1 MPFSSAPRVPAPR
14 GARAALATQVASLHR
29 AREARAERRRLQA
42 DLDSYRT
49 PAERA
54 ELAAILS
61 RHTEA
66 ELDELA
72 ELTGRRNRVA

>member
-1 MPFSSAPRVPAPR
+1 MPTTPAHRLPPVLAPLSSLSTP
-14 GARAALATQVASLHR
+14 VASLLR
-29 AREARAERRRLQA
+29 ARAARAERRRLQA

-49 PAERA
+49 PSERA
-54 ELAAILS
+54 ELDAILS

-72 ELTGRRNRVA
+72 ELTGRRRRAA

>member
-1 MPFSSAPRVPAPR
+1 MPTTPAHRLPPVLATPVASLR
-14 GARAALATQVASLHR
+14 RARAARV
-29 AREARAERRRLQA
+29 ERRRLQA

-49 PAERA
+49 PSERA
-54 ELAAILS
+54 ELDAILS

-72 ELTGRRNRVA
+72 ELTGRRRRAA